1 MGPSITDR
9 IKPQPPDRVP
19 SHLFRCAGL
28 RCLCLNPQTKTSKG
42 MKLPRIS
49 HAFVLTLM
57 RITFTQLICTF
68 LVVGVT
74 YAKTVSAQALLEQ
87 PVTLSIENKEIS
99 VVLSRIEK
107 VAKVTFSYIPQQ
119 IQADRRVSLNVTNQ
133 PLSAVL
139 DQLFR
144 NAAVSYEVV
153 GQKQILLSKP
163 PVSPAINPGFSPKS
177 TQTEIEKP
185 LDRAITGKVTDEKG
199 EGLPGVSVVVK
210 NTTRGTS
217 TDADGRFKLN
227 VPDEATTLVFSFV
240 GYLSQEVAI
249 GNRSDLAVDLKV
261 DTKSLEEVV
270 VVGYGT
276 VKKSDLTGSLSQ
288 VKSKELNAFPNSN
301 VLQALSG
308 RAAGVQV
315 LQNTGAPGAGVSVR
329 IRGTNSIQGS
339 NEPLYVVDGFPISGS
354 NPTALNNSDIESIEI
369 LKDASATAIYGSRGA
384 NGVVI
389 ITTKRGKTGK
399 TNVDFETSYTSQKLI
414 KKLDLMNAKEYA
426 TFYNEQ
432 AVNDKLTPYFTQAQ
446 IDGFGEGFDWQ
457 DLVFQ
462 KAPMTTS
469 ALNISGGNEKTQFS
483 VSGSVFN
490 QAGIVK
496 GSDYKRYSL
505 RANVNH
511 EISKKFSVNLSSTLT
526 RLNTGR
532 KDSGGGSRG
541 NSMISAAISAPP
553 TLTPFKDD
561 GTYRVLATS
570 YPFVATD
577 LINPLNFINEQS
589 DQIRANLALVNAA
602 LIFRPI
608 PDLTIKI
615 AGGIENRD
623 DRTDSYRTRNFVNSA
638 GVASVSTN
646 QITSLLSENTI
657 SYTKSF
663 QKHSVSAV
671 AGFTYQDFVNTSL
684 SAGGN
689 GFLSDIF
696 GTYDL
701 SASITP
707 GIPNSGYSKSV
718 LLSYLARVN
727 YGFDGKYLL
736 TASFRRD
743 GSSKYSEGNK
753 WGFFPSAAFAWRV
766 SNEDFLKEN
775 TVISDLK
782 FRASWGLTGSQ
793 AIGAYATLN
802 QLSSGKTV
810 YDNALY
816 NTFAPGTRLPGNLK
830 WETTEQKDVGI
841 DLGILKNRVTFTL
854 DYYIKNTRDLLNTVV
869 LPSSLGFT
877 STIQNVGQ
885 VQNKGFELGVDARVF
900 TGAFRWDLNAN
911 LSLNRNKVV
920 KLQGGED
927 ILGGT
932 VSVVAINDVTNIL
945 REGQPIGRYW
955 GYVEDGYDDKGKIKF
970 KDIDGDGAISIK
982 DKTYIGDPNPTF
994 TFGVNSA
1001 MSYKNFDLTIFLQG
1015 VQGNDLFNASSIVN
1029 TMDYGFGLNMPKE
1042 VFYNHWSPTNP
1053 NAKYP
1058 IISNSSRTS
1067 VSNRYIE
1074 DGSYLRLKTIQL
1086 AYNLPLQT
1094 WGVNWIRNAQVYASG
1109 QNLLTLTNYSWWDP
1123 EVNSNGGANSTNQ
1136 GFDFNSYPSS
1146 KSVTVGVRVGF

>member
-1 MGPSITDR
+1 
-9 IKPQPPDRVP
+9 
-19 SHLFRCAGL
+19 
-28 RCLCLNPQTKTSKG
+28 
-42 MKLPRIS
+42 
-49 HAFVLTLM
+49 
-57 RITFTQLICTF
+57 
-68 LVVGVT
+68 VG
-74 YAKTVSAQALLEQ
+74 
-87 PVTLSIENKEIS
+87 
-99 VVLSRIEK
+99 R
-107 VAKVTFSYIPQQ
+107 
-119 IQADRRVSLNVTNQ
+119 
-133 PLSAVL
+133 
-139 DQLFR
+139 
-144 NAAVSYEVV
+144 
-153 GQKQILLSKP
+153 KQILLSKP
-163 PVSPAINPGFSPKS
+163 AVFPSTIPGISPKN
-177 TQTEIEKP
+177 TQLEIEKP
-185 LDRAITGKVTDEKG
+185 VDRAIAGKVSDEKG

-217 TDADGRFKLN
+217 TDANGRFKLN
-227 VPDEATTLVFSFV
+227 VPEEATTLVFSFV
-240 GYLSQEVAI
+240 GYLSQEVVI
-249 GNRSDLAVDLKV
+249 GNRSDINLSLKV

-288 VKSKELNAFPNSN
+288 VKSKELNSFPNGN

-315 LQNTGAPGAGVSVR
+315 LQNTGAPGGGVSVR

-339 NEPLYVVDGFPISGS
+339 NEPLYVVDGFPISGGS
-354 NPTALNNSDIESIEI
+354 PTALNNTDIESIEI

-389 ITTKRGKTGK
+389 ITTKRGKTGR

-446 IDGFGEGFDWQ
+446 IDGFGNGFDWQ
-457 DLVFQ
+457 NLVFQ
-462 KAPMTTS
+462 KAPMVTS
-469 ALNISGGNEKTQFS
+469 ALNINGGNDKTQFS
-483 VSGSVFN
+483 LSGSVFN
-490 QAGIVK
+490 QDGIVK
-496 GSDYKRYSL
+496 GSNYKRYSL
-505 RANVNH
+505 RANVSH
-511 EISKKFSVNLSSTLT
+511 EISKKFSVNLSSTLS

-541 NSMISAAISAPP
+541 NTMISAAISAPP
-553 TLTPFKDD
+553 TLSPYKDD
-561 GTYRVLATS
+561 GTYRVLATA

-577 LINPLNFINEQS
+577 LINPLNFINEQT
-589 DQIRANLALVNAA
+589 DEIKANLALVNAA
-602 LIFRPI
+602 LIFKPL

-615 AGGIENRD
+615 SGGIENRD
-623 DRTDSYRTRNFVNSA
+623 DRTDSYRTRNFVNST
-638 GVASVSTN
+638 GVASISTN

-657 SYTKSF
+657 SYIKSF

-684 SAGGN
+684 SGSGN
-689 GFLSDIF
+689 GFLSDVF
-696 GTYDL
+696 GTNDL
-701 SASITP
+701 SAAITP

-718 LLSYLARVN
+718 LLSYLARIN
-727 YGFDGKYLL
+727 YSYDSKYLV

-753 WGFFPSAAFAWRV
+753 WGAFPSAALAWRV

-782 FRASWGLTGSQ
+782 VRASWGLTGSQ
-793 AIGAYATLN
+793 AINAYATLN
-802 QLSSGKTV
+802 QLTSGKTV
-810 YDNALY
+810 YDNTLY
-816 NTFAPGTRLPGNLK
+816 NTFSPGTRLPGNLK
-830 WETTEQKDVGI
+830 WETTEQKDIGI
-841 DLGILKNRVTFTL
+841 DLGLLKNRINLTL

-885 VQNKGFELGVDARVF
+885 VQNKGFELGIDTRLF
-900 TGAFRWDLNAN
+900 TGDFKWDLNAN
-911 LSLNRNKVV
+911 ISFNRNKVV

-927 ILGGT
+927 ILGGNIN
-932 VSVVAINDVTNIL
+932 VVAINDVTNIL
-945 REGQPIGRYW
+945 REGRPIGQYW
-955 GYVEDGYDDKGKIKF
+955 GYVEDGYDDKGKIKY
-970 KDIDGDGAISIK
+970 KDVDGDGAITIK
-982 DKTYIGDPNPTF
+982 DKTYIGNPNPNF
-994 TFGVNSA
+994 TFGINSS
-1001 MSYKNFDLTIFLQG
+1001 MSYRNFDLIIFLQG

-1042 VFYNHWSPTNP
+1042 VYYNHWSPTNT

-1058 IISNSSRTS
+1058 IISNSSRTN

-1074 DGSYLRLKTIQL
+1074 NGSYMRLKNIQI
-1086 AYNLPLQT
+1086 AYNFPLQT
-1094 WGVNWIRNAQVYASG
+1094 WGINWIRSAQVYASG
-1109 QNLLTLTNYSWWDP
+1109 QNLLTLTKYSWWDP
-1123 EVNSNGGANSTNQ
+1123 EVNSSGGANSTNQ
-1136 GFDFNSYPSS
+1136 GFDFNTYPSS